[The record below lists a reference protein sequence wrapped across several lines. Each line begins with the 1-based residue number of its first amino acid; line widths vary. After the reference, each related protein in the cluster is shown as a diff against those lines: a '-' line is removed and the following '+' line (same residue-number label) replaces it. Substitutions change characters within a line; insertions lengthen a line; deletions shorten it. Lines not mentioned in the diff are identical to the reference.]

1 MTPSETKRME
11 LFREFPNLQQAMEAH
26 EFVFGGKPDY
36 TEYRRAALA
45 DIRPD
50 IADGIYYI
58 YEDGSIEQYNGQN
71 PSAEVKYIGVKCG
84 NHSVAVTLH
93 DIPGDEDGE
102 LPLLPDTDKCPKDS
116 PHYSWDRN
124 TDTYRFNAHE
134 DFDGK
139 GNTER
144 LKSYGCQIPLNDGE
158 WIPSAGELTIIC
170 MNLTKVNEALEK
182 VGGDKLLKWTWAST
196 ESSSG
201 IAWFVGFGSGGFS
214 FGSGK
219 YTSYGVRAVAAFI

>member
-1 MTPSETKRME
+1 
-11 LFREFPNLQQAMEAH
+11 
-26 EFVFGGKPDY
+26 
-36 TEYRRAALA
+36 
-45 DIRPD
+45 
-50 IADGIYYI
+50 
-58 YEDGSIEQYNGQN
+58 
-71 PSAEVKYIGVKCG
+71 
-84 NHSVAVTLH
+84 
-93 DIPGDEDGE
+93 
-102 LPLLPDTDKCPKDS
+102 LLPDTDKCPKDS

-196 ESSSG
+196 EYSSG
-201 IAWFVGFGSGGFS
+201 DAWSVYFGSGYFGHYNKS
-214 FGSGK
+214 GSGV
-219 YTSYGVRAVAAFI
+219 VRAVAAFI